1 MKRKIKNYLGS
12 KDKSQYDNLDR
23 ILEMYLTGEI
33 KKLLSKYTGVNID
46 PTINKLSKTI
56 QLNYN
61 YHNICVAIDFFEDK
75 YSVVVYHAGISEDEL
90 EKLFIN
96 YDYQVDFDLRV
107 LIKEIDS
114 KIQNHSKLKDT
125 TLIEKK
131 RKLYSLIAWISL
143 SLPMVILGGIGL
155 YCVITKN
162 TVQGNAWWILF
173 FVVIPVIIWF
183 IFDVKSKRLK

>member
-1 MKRKIKNYLGS
+1 MKRKIKDYLES

-61 YHNICVAIDFFEDK
+61 YHNIYVAIDFLVDK
-75 YSVVVYHAGISEDEL
+75 YSVVVYQAGISANEI

-96 YDYQVDFDLRV
+96 YDYQVDFDLRA
-107 LIKEIDS
+107 LIEEIDL
-114 KIQNHSKLKDT
+114 KIKNHLKLKDT
-125 TLIEKK
+125 NLIEKK

-173 FVVIPVIIWF
+173 FVVIPVLIWF

>member
-1 MKRKIKNYLGS
+1 MKRKVKDYLES

-61 YHNICVAIDFFEDK
+61 YHNIYVAIDFFVDK
-75 YSVVVYHAGISEDEL
+75 YSVVVYQAGISANDL
-90 EKLFIN
+90 EKLFRD
-96 YDYQVDFDLRV
+96 YDYQVDFDLRA

-114 KIQNHSKLKDT
+114 KIKNHSKLKDT
-125 TLIEKK
+125 NLIEKK
-131 RKLYSLIAWISL
+131 RKLYSLIAGISL
-143 SLPMVILGGIGL
+143 SLPLVILSGIGL

-162 TVQGNAWWILF
+162 TVQGNAWWVLF
-173 FVVIPVIIWF
+173 LVVIPVIIWF